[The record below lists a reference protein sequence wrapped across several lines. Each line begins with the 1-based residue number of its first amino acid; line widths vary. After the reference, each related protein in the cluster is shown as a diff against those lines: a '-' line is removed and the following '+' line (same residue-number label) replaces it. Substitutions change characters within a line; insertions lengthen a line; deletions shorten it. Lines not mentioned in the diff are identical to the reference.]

1 MSKPGVSLNKAVLAV
16 LAALMLAA
24 LVAGCGGGDDTTDET
39 VTLTKTEF
47 IKQGDA
53 ICKKGNDQSE
63 KEAEEFA
70 EENGFTLEKASKDQ
84 LEEAVAEVL
93 VPNVNQQ
100 AQELDELGAPEG
112 DEEQV
117 EEIIVSLEGAAG
129 EIEDEPSAVFEGKV
143 LKEPTE
149 LAKDYGFKVCGE
161 E

>member
-1 MSKPGVSLNKAVLAV
+1 MNKAL
-16 LAALMLAA
+16 LAAVAALVALAA
-24 LVAGCGGGDDTTDET
+24 LVAGCGGGDDTTSEET

-47 IKQGDA
+47 VKQGDA

-84 LEEAVAEVL
+84 LEEAVGEVL
-93 VPNVNQQ
+93 VPNLNQQ
-100 AQELDELGAPEG
+100 AEELGELGAPEG

-117 EEIIVSLEGAAG
+117 EEIVVSLEGAAD
-129 EIEDEPSAVFEGKV
+129 EIEEDPSLVFEDEV
-143 LKEPTE
+143 LKEPSK
-149 LAKDYGFKVCGE
+149 LADDYGFKVCGE